1 MTKTRIGAG
10 LFRGEKTSLFWIGLI
25 ILSLASVIVF
35 AVVWSMR
42 NYSSLPYNLYYSVEN
57 NLPVIVGG
65 IVFILIGLVMMKS
78 GARKEKPP

>member
-1 MTKTRIGAG
+1 
-10 LFRGEKTSLFWIGLI
+10 
-25 ILSLASVIVF
+25 
-35 AVVWSMR
+35 MR

-78 GARKEKPP
+78 GARREKPP

>member
-1 MTKTRIGAG
+1 MTETRTGAG
-10 LFRGEKTSLFWIGLI
+10 MFRGEKTSVFWAGLL
-25 ILSLASVIVF
+25 ILSLASVILF

>member
-1 MTKTRIGAG
+1 M
-10 LFRGEKTSLFWIGLI
+10 FRGEKTSVFWAGLL
-25 ILSLASVIVF
+25 ILSLASVILF

-42 NYSSLPYNLYYSVEN
+42 NYASLPYNLYYSVEN

-65 IVFILIGLVMMKS
+65 IVFILIGLVMMRS

>member
-1 MTKTRIGAG
+1 M
-10 LFRGEKTSLFWIGLI
+10 FRGEKTSVFWAGLL
-25 ILSLASVIVF
+25 ILSLASIILF

-42 NYSSLPYNLYYSVEN
+42 NYASLPYNLYYSVEN

-78 GARKEKPP
+78 GARKERPQ